1 MEEEDKQYLL
11 QAIFDVINS
20 IDRFSQ
26 SRDANVDYQELMLKL
41 DFLQRLL
48 VNMNLDDSICA
59 NVGEAYNILFNMEQ
73 MEHQSRQELQTRS
86 EENNAAR
93 QVSRA
98 SRGRPSYDIKEE
110 QLSFL
115 LEKGF
120 KVSEISKIIGV
131 SKRTI
136 ERRMAFFGHSV
147 SGTSCYS
154 RSKASATSSQEQ
166 RAWERG

>member
-26 SRDANVDYQELMLKL
+26 YRDANVDYQELMLKI

-59 NVGEAYNILFNMEQ
+59 NVGEAYDILFNMEQ

-86 EENNAAR
+86 EENNPAR

-136 ERRMAFFGHSV
+136 
-147 SGTSCYS
+147 
-154 RSKASATSSQEQ
+154 
-166 RAWERG
+166 